1 MWDYDPDLVIVAS
14 SVGSVN
20 ITPLPI
26 KKFTYTSC
34 EPSEVGTDLLPIC
47 RICQLPG
54 DKEDSLF
61 SPCRC
66 SGSVRYI
73 HQSCLKKWVEISTR
87 KTKKPPKCEICHY
100 TYHRRKRFKTHDWK
114 WPRVNNRDKCLH
126 CIFLMSL
133 LIMMGCAIAT
143 VMCFLSDK
151 EQIAKTEKNLDLTT
165 EEIVT
170 LSCGVMFFVAFFI
183 AMTVEIKARHT
194 MYKLFMKFVMHN
206 TDWTVDPYER
216 DRDSSYVG
224 PPEFV

>member
-73 HQSCLKKWVEISTR
+73 HQSCLKVSKLPVVHLFEFSFQLQVQKHSTGS
-87 KTKKPPKCEICHY
+87 TFVIC
-100 TYHRRKRFKTHDWK
+100 
-114 WPRVNNRDKCLH
+114 
-126 CIFLMSL
+126 
-133 LIMMGCAIAT
+133 
-143 VMCFLSDK
+143 
-151 EQIAKTEKNLDLTT
+151 
-165 EEIVT
+165 
-170 LSCGVMFFVAFFI
+170 
-183 AMTVEIKARHT
+183 
-194 MYKLFMKFVMHN
+194 
-206 TDWTVDPYER
+206 
-216 DRDSSYVG
+216 
-224 PPEFV
+224 